1 MKNTELTNRKV
12 SFFNKI
18 KSFFTLKFRKNKE
31 DSYRK
36 IIREDSKDNKD
47 SKKDENIDL
56 EKEKKRLLKIYDDWK
71 NDKMNVYQIP
81 SEDLKIIE
89 EVMKKEI
96 EIKERKLNQVQAD
109 INISKTNIKFYN
121 DKLRKLKSEN

>member
-56 EKEKKRLLKIYDDWK
+56 EKEKKRLLKIYDDLK

>member
-56 EKEKKRLLKIYDDWK
+56 EKEKKRLLKIYDDLK

-96 EIKERKLNQVQAD
+96 EIKERKLNQVQTD